1 MSRRPNRQRIASRL
15 KDENKASR
23 EGVHITKD
31 SHLPLGQEN
40 KQRRDDGRDEDGD
53 MRRVEGAVAQLH
65 DLRQETLARE
75 GEKYVIGA
83 DDRGI

>member
-1 MSRRPNRQRIASRL
+1 MSRRPNRQRIVSRL
-15 KDENKASR
+15 KDENKGPEQT

-53 MRRVEGAVAQLH
+53 MGRVEREIAHGD
-65 DLRQETLARE
+65 DLR
-75 GEKYVIGA
+75 
-83 DDRGI
+83 